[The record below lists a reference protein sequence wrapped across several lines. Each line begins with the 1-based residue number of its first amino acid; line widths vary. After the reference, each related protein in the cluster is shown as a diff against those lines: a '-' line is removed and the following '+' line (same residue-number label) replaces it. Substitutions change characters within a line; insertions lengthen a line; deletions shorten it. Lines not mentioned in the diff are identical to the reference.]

1 MVAAPPSIL
10 ARLRAVAAAAVAAG
24 GRLSAWSPHSCFV
37 WLWGSILLSGHN
49 LSWATSWGDA

>member
-1 MVAAPPSIL
+1 ML
-10 ARLRAVAAAAVAAG
+10 FAAAAAGDGGGAAAGG